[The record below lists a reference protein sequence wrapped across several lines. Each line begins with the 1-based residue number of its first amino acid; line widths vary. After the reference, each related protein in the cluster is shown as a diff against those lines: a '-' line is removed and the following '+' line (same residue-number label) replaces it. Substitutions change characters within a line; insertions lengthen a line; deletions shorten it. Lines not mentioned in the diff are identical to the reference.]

1 MIQNVEYQSLFPH
14 QNILVKYPKLSKTW
28 KRAKVIYCAS
38 DSFSSFLIDE
48 GITET
53 FNTKNDSILTDL
65 PKNYLSFK
73 PASKLCRLK
82 TTDTHYDINWSFETI
97 NYFKK
102 LAANGTKTFY
112 LNSVCLEK
120 ESSLHFDQ
128 TKVNNELKQL
138 YQKCNEFEDLKQ
150 NVKELNAVLKMN

>member
-65 PKNYLSFK
+65 PENYLSFK

-82 TTDTHYDINWSFETI
+82 KTETDDDVNCIDIDSWSLETN

-102 LAANGTKTFY
+102 LTANSTRTFY
-112 LNSVCLEK
+112 LNSISLEK
-120 ESSLHFDQ
+120 EPI
-128 TKVNNELKQL
+128 KNINNELEEVYSVDIFYL
-138 YQKCNEFEDLKQ
+138 
-150 NVKELNAVLKMN
+150 